1 MKQFKRLKV
10 SESLRKFGKKMQ
22 KSLKVL
28 LFWIFVVYI
37 KLTVKLCF
45 EHALQ
50 KKNYTEHFFKGLN
63 ICGIAVHI
71 HGQQMGIATSLQI
84 RVFFLRNQ

>member
-1 MKQFKRLKV
+1 
-10 SESLRKFGKKMQ
+10 MQ

-50 KKNYTEHFFKGLN
+50 KKNYTEHFLKDSTSVALL
-63 ICGIAVHI
+63 AVHI

>member
-50 KKNYTEHFFKGLN
+50 KKELH
-63 ICGIAVHI
+63 
-71 HGQQMGIATSLQI
+71 
-84 RVFFLRNQ
+84 

>member
-1 MKQFKRLKV
+1 MFKSFRVAQKV
-10 SESLRKFGKKMQ
+10 WEKMQ

-50 KKNYTEHFFKGLN
+50 KN
-63 ICGIAVHI
+63 IFLKDS
-71 HGQQMGIATSLQI
+71 TSVALLYVSMDN
-84 RVFFLRNQ
+84 RWA

>member
-1 MKQFKRLKV
+1 MFKSFRVAQKV
-10 SESLRKFGKKMQ
+10 WEKMQ

-50 KKNYTEHFFKGLN
+50 KKIF
-63 ICGIAVHI
+63 
-71 HGQQMGIATSLQI
+71 
-84 RVFFLRNQ
+84 

>member
-1 MKQFKRLKV
+1 MKQFKHLKV

-50 KKNYTEHFFKGLN
+50 KKNYTEHFLKDS
-63 ICGIAVHI
+63 
-71 HGQQMGIATSLQI
+71 TSVALLYI
-84 RVFFLRNQ
+84 SMDNRWA

>member
-50 KKNYTEHFFKGLN
+50 KKNYTEHFL
-63 ICGIAVHI
+63 
-71 HGQQMGIATSLQI
+71 TSVALLYI
-84 RVFFLRNQ
+84 SMDNRWA

>member
-10 SESLRKFGKKMQ
+10 SESLRKFGKKLQ

-50 KKNYTEHFFKGLN
+50 KKNYIEHFLKDS
-63 ICGIAVHI
+63 
-71 HGQQMGIATSLQI
+71 TSVALLYVSMDN
-84 RVFFLRNQ
+84 RWT